1 MAKEKAQKG
10 KKTKKEKA
18 PKKSERTESGG
29 IDYSVYYM
37 KRGEWLLY
45 FLLAAAVLFVLGYI
59 FYRNVIIA
67 AVIALLALKFPAI
80 QTKNLI
86 SQRRKKLTLQ
96 FKDMLY
102 SLSSA
107 VGSGSSV
114 ERAMSAVLD
123 DMERQY
129 VNPDTYIIQE
139 LELIVSKLSMNAN
152 IEDLFS
158 DLAERSGIEDIRTFA
173 NIFDISKRT
182 GGNMMQIIRQ
192 TSDIITQKIETA
204 NEIDTL
210 LAEKKM
216 EQKVMTAAPILL
228 LALLTETTGDFM
240 EPLFTTLKGRCVC
253 TLALALVI
261 AGFMW
266 GKKLTDIRI

>member
-1 MAKEKAQKG
+1 MTLSKEKKP
-10 KKTKKEKA
+10 KKPKKEKA
-18 PKKSERTESGG
+18 PRKPERTETGG

-37 KRGEWLLY
+37 KRTEWLMY
-45 FLLAAAVLFVLGYI
+45 FALAAAMLFGLGYI

-67 AVIALLALKFPAI
+67 AAVALFALKFPEI
-80 QTKNLI
+80 QTKTLI
-86 SQRRKKLTLQ
+86 SRRKSKLTMQ

-114 ERAMSAVLD
+114 ERAMSAVLN
-123 DMERQY
+123 DMEHQY
-129 VNPDTYIIQE
+129 VSPDTYIIQE
-139 LELIVSKLSMNAN
+139 LELMVSKLSMNAN
-152 IEDLFS
+152 IEDLFN
-158 DLAERSGIEDIRTFA
+158 DLADRSGIEDIRTFA
-173 NIFDISKRT
+173 NIFEISKRT
-182 GGNMMQIIRQ
+182 GGNMIQIIRQ

-240 EPLFTTLKGRCVC
+240 EPLFTTLSGRAVC
-253 TLALALVI
+253 TLALGLVVI
-261 AGFMW
+261 GFLW
-266 GKKLTDIRI
+266 GKKLTDIKI